1 MELGLEIDGVPAPAA
16 IRVTVEVVPEAFLI
30 VV

>member
-1 MELGLEIDGVPAPAA
+1 MGLEIDGVPAPAA
-16 IRVTVEVVPEAFLI
+16 IRVMVEVIPEAFLI